1 LSAIISKSHHLFLVA
16 WDVDDSVTRE
26 CDLAMG
32 KAGADYRN
40 LTFTTGKGH
49 NLFYTPEPVWIDP
62 VAKFALSD

>member
-1 LSAIISKSHHLFLVA
+1 M
-16 WDVDDSVTRE
+16 TRE